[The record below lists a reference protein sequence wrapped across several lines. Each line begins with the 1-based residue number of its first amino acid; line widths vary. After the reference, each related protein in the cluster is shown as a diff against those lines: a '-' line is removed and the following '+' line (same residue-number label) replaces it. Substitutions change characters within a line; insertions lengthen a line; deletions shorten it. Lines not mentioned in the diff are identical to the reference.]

1 MHPEL
6 VYRFQDELYESKTGV
21 ENPPLLKGFSYQALE
36 FEILSQPE
44 IL

>member
-6 VYRFQDELYESKTGV
+6 VYRFQDELYGSKTDA
-21 ENPPLLKGFSYQALE
+21 ENPQLQRGFAYQALE
-36 FEILSQPE
+36 FEILFQPE

>member
-6 VYRFQDELYESKTGV
+6 VYRFQGELYGSKTGV
-21 ENPPLLKGFSYQALE
+21 ENPPLQKDFSYQALE
-36 FEILSQPE
+36 FEILFQPE